1 MICKPKRKLDH
12 ARKAIFQVLV
22 KPFPGG
28 VDIALVGSE
37 WKLHLDSSVFRCM
50 FACLIQECMQ
60 EASERPLLPPLLR
73 DLHPAASDKPRAPPY
88 NPAAASVLL
97 CFLHRRP
104 GDHTQI
110 KSYSYLVNGKNSWQM
125 HFLTVIM

>member
-12 ARKAIFQVLV
+12 ARKAIFHVLV

-60 EASERPLLPPLLR
+60 EAIV
-73 DLHPAASDKPRAPPY
+73 H
-88 NPAAASVLL
+88 SV
-97 CFLHRRP
+97 
-104 GDHTQI
+104 T
-110 KSYSYLVNGKNSWQM
+110 KSSSQNILIAVFVRVQN
-125 HFLTVIM
+125 L